1 MGKIHSTM
9 TSSKESQS
17 TKPPVSLSSL
27 KSPTGAAYKEFERGR
42 MSSVVD
48 SKRLASHQE
57 TGEDASARVGLKV
70 EHSGTTINDPT
81 EEKENTDKKQQDYW
95 KESALEVNFLSVYSD
110 LISKGQRHLVE
121 QLTICREVLE
131 HVRALPILVFGVP
144 VQKLT

>member
-1 MGKIHSTM
+1 M
-9 TSSKESQS
+9 
-17 TKPPVSLSSL
+17 
-27 KSPTGAAYKEFERGR
+27 
-42 MSSVVD
+42 D